1 MTSNPASLLR
11 RVQEAAFVAL
21 QHALP
26 HHLLSHLMG
35 RLTRLRIGWFKNLC
49 ITSFIRL
56 FKVNMAETAQPDPR
70 AYPDFN
76 HFFTRTLATGARPL
90 AVGDGNVICPVDGT
104 VSQLGR
110 LQYETLFQAKGH
122 RYSLANLLADHS
134 RSVQAFRDGHFAT
147 LYLSPR
153 DYHRIHMPLAGTL
166 REMIYVPGRL
176 FSVNPTTVSR
186 VPDLFA
192 RNERVI
198 CLFDTEV
205 GPMAMILVGAIFVA
219 SIDTVWHGTIT
230 PPRGKTVQHWDYRQH
245 PVHLQQGEEMGRFN
259 MGSTVIL
266 LFGKDA
272 INFSDE
278 LQPASHV
285 QMGQLLG
292 SCTNSQVA
300 GNNAEAAESQRR

>member
-1 MTSNPASLLR
+1 MTLNPVTLLR
-11 RVQEAAFVAL
+11 RVQAAAFVAL
-21 QHALP
+21 QYALP

-35 RLTRLRIGWFKNLC
+35 RLTRLRIGWLKDLC

-56 FKVNMAETAQPDPR
+56 FNVNMAEAAQPDPR

-76 HFFTRTLATGARPL
+76 HFFTRALAADARPL

-110 LQYETLFQAKGH
+110 LQYETLLQAKGH
-122 RYSLANLLADHS
+122 RYVLSQLLADHS
-134 RSVQAFRDGHFAT
+134 AAVRMFQDGHFAT

-176 FSVNPTTVSR
+176 FSVNPTTVNR

-198 CLFDTEV
+198 CLFDTEL

-219 SIDTVWHGTIT
+219 SIDTVWHGTVT
-230 PPRGKTVQHWDYRQH
+230 PPRGKTVQYRDYRQH

-272 INFSDE
+272 VTFSDE
-278 LQPASHV
+278 LAAEDHV

-292 SCTNSQVA
+292 TR
-300 GNNAEAAESQRR
+300 NNVEF

>member
-1 MTSNPASLLR
+1 MTFSPLRLLCR
-11 RVQEAAFVAL
+11 AQQAAFVTL
-21 QHALP
+21 QYLLP
-26 HHLLSHLMG
+26 HHLLSHLMRG
-35 RLTRLRIGWFKNLC
+35 LTRLRVGWLKDLFIKR
-49 ITSFIRL
+49 FIRL
-56 FKVNMAETAQPDPR
+56 FNVNMAEAAQPDPR

-76 HFFTRTLATGARPL
+76 HFFTRALAADARPL
-90 AVGDGNVICPVDGT
+90 AVGEGNVICPVDGT

-110 LQYETLFQAKGH
+110 LEYETLFQAKGH
-122 RYSLANLLADHS
+122 RYSLAHLLADHTGAV
-134 RSVQAFRDGHFAT
+134 RAFQDGSFAT

-166 REMIYVPGRL
+166 QEMIYVPGRL
-176 FSVNPTTVSR
+176 FSVNPTTVNR

-198 CLFDTEV
+198 CLFDTEA

-219 SIDTVWHGTIT
+219 SIDTVWHGTVT

-272 INFSDE
+272 VTFSDDLAAE
-278 LQPASHV
+278 GHV

-292 SCTNSQVA
+292 TQ
-300 GNNAEAAESQRR
+300 QRD

>member
-1 MTSNPASLLR
+1 MAAFPLTLLR
-11 RVQEAAFVAL
+11 RTRQAAFVVL
-21 QHALP
+21 QYALP
-26 HHLLSHLMG
+26 HHLLSHLMW
-35 RLTRLRIGWFKNLC
+35 RLTRIRIGWLKNFF
-49 ITSFIRL
+49 IQRFIRL
-56 FKVNMAETAQPDPR
+56 FRVDMHEAQQPDPT

-76 HFFTRTLATGARPL
+76 HFFTRALAADARPL
-90 AVGDGNVICPVDGT
+90 ALGDGNVICPVDGT

-110 LQYETLFQAKGH
+110 LEYETLLQAKGH
-122 RYSLANLLADHS
+122 RYVLSQLLADHS
-134 RSVQAFRDGHFAT
+134 AAVRMFQDGHFAT

-176 FSVNPTTVSR
+176 FSVNPTTVNR

-198 CLFDTEV
+198 CLFDTDA

-219 SIDTVWHGTIT
+219 SIDTVWHGTVT
-230 PPRGKTVQHWDYRQH
+230 PPRGKTVQHRDYRQH

-272 INFSDE
+272 VNFSDDLTAE
-278 LQPASHV
+278 SHV

-292 SCTNSQVA
+292 SHST
-300 GNNAEAAESQRR
+300 

>member
-1 MTSNPASLLR
+1 MTRNPVTFLR
-11 RVQEAAFVAL
+11 RVQAAAFVVL
-21 QHALP
+21 QYALP
-26 HHLLSHLMG
+26 HHLLSHLMW
-35 RLTRLRIGWFKNLC
+35 RLTRLRIGWLKNFC

-56 FKVNMAETAQPDPR
+56 FNVNMAEAAQPDPH

-76 HFFTRTLATGARPL
+76 HFFTRALAADARPL
-90 AVGDGNVICPVDGT
+90 ASDPGNLICPVDGT

-110 LQYETLFQAKGH
+110 LEYETLFQAKGH
-122 RYSLANLLADHS
+122 HYSLSHLLADHTEA
-134 RSVQAFRDGHFAT
+134 VQTFQDGSFAT

-153 DYHRIHMPLAGTL
+153 DYHRIHMPLDGTL
-166 REMIYVPGRL
+166 HKMIYVPGRL
-176 FSVNPTTVSR
+176 FSVNPTTVNR

-198 CLFDTEV
+198 CLFDTEA

-219 SIDTVWHGTIT
+219 SIDTVWHGTVT
-230 PPRGKTVQHWDYRQH
+230 PPRGKTVQYWDYRQH

-272 INFSDE
+272 INLSDE
-278 LQPASHV
+278 LQSDSHV

-292 SCTNSQVA
+292 TQ
-300 GNNAEAAESQRR
+300 QRD